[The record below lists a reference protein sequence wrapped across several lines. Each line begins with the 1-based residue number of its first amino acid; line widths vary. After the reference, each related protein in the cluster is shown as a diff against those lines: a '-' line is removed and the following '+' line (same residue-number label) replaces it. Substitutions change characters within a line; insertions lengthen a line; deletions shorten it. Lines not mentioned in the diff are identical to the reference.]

1 MPHRFSSP
9 GLLAVL
15 SVVLSSVALV
25 RELARDGLRLGV
37 VRASKGARIL
47 SSPNAWY
54 TWFKV
59 VRVLTTRETQSV
71 VRADPQLV
79 LKHLRTYLGTNLSR
93 HDRSSLLIDHY
104 SFLRHR
110 VNPDFFRTIV
120 RGRLP
125 LFEHV
130 VGARH
135 YRVSVTFLRENHD
148 EGDLSLIFTSD
159 ETDIYTLSLTIG
171 PGSVAGLDADR
182 AIYIGRVQGKRA
194 EFQLIRDATKDCG
207 DIAPAALLLAA
218 AEGVAMALELGHIV
232 GIGADG
238 QISAASDSRA
248 DGLVHSYD
256 EFWIASGGIRL
267 VRNMY
272 HLQVPALEKPIQ
284 SIKRNHRA
292 RALRKRDFRK
302 LVKGKV
308 CRAFVAGALRP
319 GDVC

>member
-1 MPHRFSSP
+1 M
-9 GLLAVL
+9 AVL
-15 SVVLSSVALV
+15 SVALSSVALV

-47 SSPNAWY
+47 SSPRAWY

-79 LKHLRTYLGTNLSR
+79 LKHLRTYIGTNLSQ

-110 VNPDFFRTIV
+110 ASPEFFRTIV
-120 RGRLP
+120 HGRIP

-130 VGARH
+130 VGERRYH
-135 YRVSVTFLRENHD
+135 ISVTFLRENHD

-159 ETDIYTLSLTIG
+159 ATDIYTLSLTIG
-171 PGSVAGLDADR
+171 PGSVAGLEADR
-182 AIYIGRVQGKRA
+182 AIYIGRVQGKRD

-207 DIAPAALLLAA
+207 DISPAALLLAA
-218 AEGVAMALELGHIV
+218 AEGVAMALELGHII

-272 HLQVPALEKPIQ
+272 HLRVPAQEKPIE
-284 SIKRNHRA
+284 SIKRNHRS
-292 RALRKRDFRK
+292 RALRKREFRK
-302 LVKGKV
+302 LVKEQV
-308 CRAFVAGALRP
+308 CRAFVAEALRTL
-319 GDVC
+319 DDAR